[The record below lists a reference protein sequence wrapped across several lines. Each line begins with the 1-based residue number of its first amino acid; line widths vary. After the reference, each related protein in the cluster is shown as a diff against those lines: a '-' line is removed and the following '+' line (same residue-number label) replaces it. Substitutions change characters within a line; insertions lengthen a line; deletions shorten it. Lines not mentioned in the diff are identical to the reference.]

1 MELLKQLNQICEVVA
16 PQGQQQ
22 PQPGQPQAAQVQP
35 QGQQPQQAQPQA
47 QQQAQPK
54 AKPTRQGP
62 PPIVQGAPTDPFS
75 QIMAYVNANP
85 DKAQAILNYIL
96 KVRPNAGA

>member
-1 MELLKQLNQICEVVA
+1 MSILKELMEAVP
-16 PQGQQQ
+16 PQQPQATQQQ
-22 PQPGQPQAAQVQP
+22 PQQPAAGAQP
-35 QGQQPQQAQPQA
+35 QQPQQQAPQPQQS

-54 AKPTRQGP
+54 AKPARQGP